1 MSSSSVEQPDTTRTG
16 RWRPLAALCRQRTRT
31 LGLLLALLAVA
42 TVVVWVTRDRQP
54 VEIIEMGFSAG
65 QDVGGSPEGG
75 SDVSWGAIVENT
87 SDRAA
92 HGVDLRATY
101 HDADGTTEDR
111 LYTVD
116 LLLPGQRLGVG
127 EDLVGPLDLN
137 GPVVDVGV
145 TVDRVESWRPRDAG
159 AAITADDVWVGYSPD
174 GELTVA
180 FVARSPNDSAVESI
194 STRAVFRNAD
204 GEIVGGLSG
213 IAGLQ
218 PGRPAQAWIV
228 MPVEIPDAS
237 TVEVYILP

>member
-16 RWRPLAALCRQRTRT
+16 RWRPLAALWRQRTRT
-31 LGLLLALLAVA
+31 LGVLLALLAVA

-54 VEIIEMGFSAG
+54 VEITEMGFSAG
-65 QDVGGSPEGG
+65 QDVSGTPEGA
-75 SDVSWGAIVENT
+75 SRVSWGAIVENT

-92 HGVDLRATY
+92 NGVDLRATY

-116 LLLPGQRLGVG
+116 LLPGQRLGVG
-127 EDLVGPLDLN
+127 EDLVALDLN
-137 GPVVDVGV
+137 GPIVDVEF
-145 TVDRVESWRPRDAG
+145 TVDRVESWRPRDAD
-159 AAITADDVWVGYSPD
+159 AAIAADDVWVGYSPD

-194 STRAVFRNAD
+194 SARAVFRNAD
-204 GEIVGGLSG
+204 GEIVGGSSG
-213 IAGLQ
+213 ITGLQ
-218 PGRPAQAWIV
+218 PGQPAQAWMV